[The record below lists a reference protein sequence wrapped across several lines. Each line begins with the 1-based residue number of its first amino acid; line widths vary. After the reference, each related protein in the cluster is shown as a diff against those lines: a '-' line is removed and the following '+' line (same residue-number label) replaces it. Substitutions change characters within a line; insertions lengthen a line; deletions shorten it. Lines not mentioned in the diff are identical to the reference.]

1 MEHQEL
7 AASSLSFGTYIS
19 VEPDFI
25 GVPEFAREA
34 EDLGY
39 QRLSLGEH
47 LMDGN
52 PPRPTVLSIPALAAA
67 GGATSRIRLLAGVV
81 LIPLYEPVMLA
92 KLASTLDIVTGG
104 RLEFGIGIGGQ
115 RDTYAEY
122 DAVGIPVGERG
133 RRADE
138 ILRLIMRLW
147 TEAHVSFEGRY
158 YRCRD
163 VTLVPPPLQKP
174 HPPIWVA
181 GREEAAM
188 RRAARYGDGWY
199 PYLFTPRRFRES
211 VGHVRKY
218 AAEYGRD
225 LSNFRWG
232 LLQPTCIADTKEE
245 ALELAATI
253 LGRRY
258 ATAQR
263 TPRDIAQALCI
274 TGTAQDCIEELEKRV
289 EAGARDIVFMW
300 VANDAGAA
308 REQMREAARN
318 ILPHFRS
325 RVVGQATRG
334 TSF

>member
-19 VEPDFI
+19 VEPDFT

-147 TEAHVSFEGRY
+147 TEAHVSFEGPLLPLSGRHPGASSTPEAPSPDMGRWPGGSGHAPRRTLRRWMVPLSLHPAPLPGKRRSRPEV
-158 YRCRD
+158 RCGVRAG
-163 VTLVPPPLQKP
+163 PLQLSLGAP
-174 HPPIWVA
+174 SADLHSRHQ
-181 GREEAAM
+181 GGSS
-188 RRAARYGDGWY
+188 RASR
-199 PYLFTPRRFRES
+199 
-211 VGHVRKY
+211 HH
-218 AAEYGRD
+218 
-225 LSNFRWG
+225 
-232 LLQPTCIADTKEE
+232 
-245 ALELAATI
+245 
-253 LGRRY
+253 
-258 ATAQR
+258 
-263 TPRDIAQALCI
+263 
-274 TGTAQDCIEELEKRV
+274 TGTEVRHCSAYPPGHRPGPLHYGHCPGL
-289 EAGARDIVFMW
+289 
-300 VANDAGAA
+300 
-308 REQMREAARN
+308 
-318 ILPHFRS
+318 H
-325 RVVGQATRG
+325 
-334 TSF
+334 